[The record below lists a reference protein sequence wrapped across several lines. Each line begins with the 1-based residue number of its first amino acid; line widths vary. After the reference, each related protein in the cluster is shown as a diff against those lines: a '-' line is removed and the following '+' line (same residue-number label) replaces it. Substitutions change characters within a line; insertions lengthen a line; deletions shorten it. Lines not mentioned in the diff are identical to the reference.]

1 VAHEEQA
8 VSLWSL
14 VTRKVRRTVHV
25 PGGAVNAVT
34 FSPDGCELALVVQ
47 DGTVQLWN
55 AATGEQTAH
64 LAGHRGAV
72 ETVAFAPDGRSLASG
87 SYDTTVRLWRSATV
101 GDHIEAE

>member
-1 VAHEEQA
+1 
-8 VSLWSL
+8 
-14 VTRKVRRTVHV
+14 
-25 PGGAVNAVT
+25 
-34 FSPDGCELALVVQ
+34 
-47 DGTVQLWN
+47 TVQLWN